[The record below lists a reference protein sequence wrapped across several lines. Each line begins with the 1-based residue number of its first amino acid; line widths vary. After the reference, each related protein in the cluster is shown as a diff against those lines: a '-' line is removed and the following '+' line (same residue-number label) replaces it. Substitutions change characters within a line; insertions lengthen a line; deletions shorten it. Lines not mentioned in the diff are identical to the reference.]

1 MLIAIA
7 SLLYELAGIQLPTPY
22 CLPGLSLSL
31 HHEQHLERVV
41 DVMGGGGVKV
51 STKWRK
57 YSRTCVNKHVLV

>member
-41 DVMGGGGVKV
+41 TAGIGWQVM
-51 STKWRK
+51 
-57 YSRTCVNKHVLV
+57 LVI